1 MANPHL
7 AGASTQIRCQRC
19 PQNEILCEG
28 RCLTCD
34 GPHLSTPSAAR
45 SEEARRA
52 TPDAPAAPRA
62 PSAQSPSENRMQSPE
77 RKKARSDD
85 HPVPALALATQ
96 PENEPPPFSTPRE
109 EVLGTAP
116 SSTPAASAPSL
127 PVIEQSASGAAAAP
141 SASGPAA
148 SNTATQVH
156 DDVKAAGVV
165 LWTKDGTVLVGWSKR
180 KQEWSEPGGKR
191 NEDESIEDCARR
203 HLHEETG
210 LRADQLQIDW
220 GEAVQ
225 VKDCKYVFFQGHLG
239 DHSPTATGKFEKFV
253 AVPLDR
259 PDDGYTY
266 RLKRV
271 VAVLRQATLSRPQG
285 LANFPS
291 GPLTQPAASI
301 SSPVRAKSQV
311 SNAQAAS
318 EASGS
323 TGEPISEP
331 TPSDS
336 PADAPAAPLKWAM
349 YRMGRKADAFKLPG
363 TVIEGPT
370 GRAGK
375 VTVELLARNKQS
387 FSTKTKFASD
397 QVGDFFE
404 QPSLDA
410 QLAKLKG
417 KARDR
422 SIGSAQVIFDAIDLE
437 QVRRLGSV
445 RASALI
451 ELTGSDADGLDADDF
466 HKYPKETVRQR
477 CARDLLRAQR
487 AAENDDAPKSGT
499 KSIGRPIVLYRNDKL
514 SQITGVPG
522 RLVSGV
528 QEIPAENHFHS
539 TLNSLSENM
548 PEYCVT
554 RSIACAPKWYKEF
567 VRPSTVNDFDR
578 KTSFPAVVAKRYP
591 DLEPVREWC
600 ADKRACVEKCE
611 LELNDGNIKALKEFC
626 NAAAGSGKPVAD
638 AFLASTNLSELPTW
652 CKEYRDALRE
662 AARRDEEREEGL
674 TAAFNKLGLDKR
686 TLTNKVHYVC
696 NSRDERL
703 ELDKSIQAA
712 ESVAEIVSL
721 ESDGCPC
728 IPLDGEE
735 PTEDWQAAM
744 LGLMDGAAQS
754 TTHVYKPYR
763 SAEELFIELKQKYPD
778 VPESAWTQV
787 DDDWLEIEEKKG
799 QCYKRLCMGERPVL
813 WLKDLVPWHV
823 LPNGRIVKDVYRC
836 IPASKDSMEWW
847 RFEELPK
854 GGMWRQVPPPVV
866 KAQLEEISLDML
878 CNIRAVS
885 KATAPS
891 DFLEGQITGH
901 IVSRLSLPLYDQ
913 TFSHQINGTVSK
925 DYVQFG
931 LGEVLTRQHTIEPGR
946 ADLYI
951 GRCANF
957 PYPESEM
964 QKIEEGLA
972 AKGRCLLAT
981 LRRVRDFERGLV
993 VGQYVKL
1000 PDDIVQELEAI
1011 ANEPGMEMLKLVHS
1025 IFEDW
1030 TMTIFRGGKCVA
1042 AAIFAEAVEK
1052 FVVDLG
1058 TSGSNGKTLLQRI
1071 AEVSFGDYAEQI
1083 KETMMTKDPPPPG
1096 SACPDLLQM
1105 RGVRY
1110 LCTPEVES
1118 TQAIKSSWIKKL
1130 PDAATKWGA
1139 RDLYSSLTIH
1149 FRLWVTFFISANGKL
1164 KFTIVDGG
1172 VERRCLA
1179 CPYDLK
1185 FTEAQTE
1192 DHHRQIRQ
1200 EVKEDEWLL
1209 PRRPGFWLWVRDI
1222 HKAFFV
1228 DDSATK
1234 LKHVPQKIVDATAEF
1249 LAAEC
1254 SAALREWLDE
1264 RTKQAD
1270 SAKNAITKHALLGA
1284 LKDTSPYKDL
1294 KPKEL
1299 EDTIARTCQIVSP
1312 KGFRERVKYELKGGQ
1327 AVYIKLESEQAASSW
1342 AGAASS

>member
-148 SNTATQVH
+148 SNQV
-156 DDVKAAGVV
+156 
-165 LWTKDGTVLVGWSKR
+165 
-180 KQEWSEPGGKR
+180 
-191 NEDESIEDCARR
+191 
-203 HLHEETG
+203 
-210 LRADQLQIDW
+210 
-220 GEAVQ
+220 
-225 VKDCKYVFFQGHLG
+225 
-239 DHSPTATGKFEKFV
+239 
-253 AVPLDR
+253 
-259 PDDGYTY
+259 
-266 RLKRV
+266 
-271 VAVLRQATLSRPQG
+271 LSRPQG

-735 PTEDWQAAM
+735 PTEDWQAAV

-778 VPESAWTQV
+778 VPESAWTQ
-787 DDDWLEIEEKKG
+787 
-799 QCYKRLCMGERPVL
+799 P
-813 WLKDLVPWHV
+813 
-823 LPNGRIVKDVYRC
+823 
-836 IPASKDSMEWW
+836 
-847 RFEELPK
+847 
-854 GGMWRQVPPPVV
+854 
-866 KAQLEEISLDML
+866 
-878 CNIRAVS
+878 
-885 KATAPS
+885 
-891 DFLEGQITGH
+891 
-901 IVSRLSLPLYDQ
+901 
-913 TFSHQINGTVSK
+913 
-925 DYVQFG
+925 
-931 LGEVLTRQHTIEPGR
+931 
-946 ADLYI
+946 
-951 GRCANF
+951 
-957 PYPESEM
+957 
-964 QKIEEGLA
+964 
-972 AKGRCLLAT
+972 
-981 LRRVRDFERGLV
+981 
-993 VGQYVKL
+993 
-1000 PDDIVQELEAI
+1000 
-1011 ANEPGMEMLKLVHS
+1011 
-1025 IFEDW
+1025 
-1030 TMTIFRGGKCVA
+1030 
-1042 AAIFAEAVEK
+1042 
-1052 FVVDLG
+1052 
-1058 TSGSNGKTLLQRI
+1058 
-1071 AEVSFGDYAEQI
+1071 
-1083 KETMMTKDPPPPG
+1083 
-1096 SACPDLLQM
+1096 
-1105 RGVRY
+1105 
-1110 LCTPEVES
+1110 
-1118 TQAIKSSWIKKL
+1118 
-1130 PDAATKWGA
+1130 
-1139 RDLYSSLTIH
+1139 
-1149 FRLWVTFFISANGKL
+1149 
-1164 KFTIVDGG
+1164 
-1172 VERRCLA
+1172 
-1179 CPYDLK
+1179 
-1185 FTEAQTE
+1185 
-1192 DHHRQIRQ
+1192 
-1200 EVKEDEWLL
+1200 
-1209 PRRPGFWLWVRDI
+1209 
-1222 HKAFFV
+1222 
-1228 DDSATK
+1228 
-1234 LKHVPQKIVDATAEF
+1234 
-1249 LAAEC
+1249 
-1254 SAALREWLDE
+1254 
-1264 RTKQAD
+1264 
-1270 SAKNAITKHALLGA
+1270 
-1284 LKDTSPYKDL
+1284 
-1294 KPKEL
+1294 
-1299 EDTIARTCQIVSP
+1299 
-1312 KGFRERVKYELKGGQ
+1312 
-1327 AVYIKLESEQAASSW
+1327 
-1342 AGAASS
+1342 